1 MILAKFNSKLY
12 FKTYI
17 QLDNFFKILPIM
29 IMIDDVFFIKENY
42 NIITKYAL
50 CNYL

>member
-1 MILAKFNSKLY
+1 MILAKFDSKLY
-12 FKTYI
+12 FITYI
-17 QLDNFFKILPIM
+17 QLDNFLKILPIM